1 MSDSIHLIEDG
12 FQLYLCLHALFLSSV
27 VKFRTNRLESLAT
40 LRYVDNHHH
49 VEEAMNNGLVNVK
62 NVNVALGKV
71 GTYMCYDSNRVFP
84 TTVMIAFVI
93 LFSFGNNVGKGN
105 TI

>member
-1 MSDSIHLIEDG
+1 
-12 FQLYLCLHALFLSSV
+12 
-27 VKFRTNRLESLAT
+27 
-40 LRYVDNHHH
+40 
-49 VEEAMNNGLVNVK
+49 MNNGLVNVK

>member
-71 GTYMCYDSNRVFP
+71 GSFMCYDCKRVFP
-84 TTVMIAFVI
+84 YNSND
-93 LFSFGNNVGKGN
+93 SFCHL
-105 TI
+105 IQFW